1 MSELTVCVTGSQGF
15 IGSYI
20 VADLLNQGYIVIGI
34 DNYAKYGHVD
44 RPHDGHENF
53 TLIRHDLSY
62 SFPKVTCDYLIAA
75 AASIGGIK
83 YFHDHAYDL
92 ISTNERIL
100 CNTFD
105 YAIDA
110 YQLGYL
116 KRIVYISSSM
126 VYENTKQYP
135 THEDQVGICPPPFST
150 YGMQKLMGEYY
161 CKGASEQF
169 GLPYSIV
176 RPFNAVG
183 IGEEDAI
190 EGNTHVLP
198 DFVYKAL
205 TASDNT
211 LTMYGDGTQVR
222 HYTHASDVARGVRV
236 CMESPYYNTA
246 FNISIGTPT
255 SVSELAKAVWK
266 EVHGIDPD
274 IKHIEGFDYD
284 VQLRSPDVS
293 KASNMLGFQAKI
305 NLESSIEEV
314 VRWMEGKLKIV

>member
-1 MSELTVCVTGSQGF
+1 MNKTVCVTGSQGF

-20 VADLLNQGYIVIGI
+20 CNELLNEGYKVIGI

-44 RPHDGHENF
+44 RPHDKDGNF
-53 TLIRHDLSY
+53 TLIRHDLSL

-92 ISTNERIL
+92 ISMNERIL

-105 YAIDA
+105 YAVAA
-110 YQLGYL
+110 YGLGYL

-126 VYENTKQYP
+126 VYENTTNYP
-135 THEDQVGICPPPFST
+135 TSERETNLCPAPFST

-161 CKGASEQF
+161 CRGAKEQF

-198 DFVYKAL
+198 DLVYKAL
-205 TASDNT
+205 TAKDNA
-211 LTMYGDGTQVR
+211 LTIYGDGSQVR
-222 HYTHASDVARGVRV
+222 HYTHASDVALGIRM
-236 CMESPYYNTA
+236 CMESAFYDTE
-246 FNISIGTPT
+246 FNISIGLPT
-255 SVSELAKAVWK
+255 TVKELATEVWQQI
-266 EVHGIDPD
+266 HGRDPKF
-274 IKHIEGFDYD
+274 KHVEGFQHD

-293 KASNMLGFQAKI
+293 KAREMLNFEAKVM
-305 NLESSIEEV
+305 LPDSVSEV
-314 VRWMEGKLKIV
+314 IKWMKEKMA